1 MEQPQATPLGEI
13 VAARKYFRPGA
24 EGEFLAEVALGRPV
38 SSPTSPEEFVC
49 PFRIVIK
56 EQELIRIARG
66 IDELHALLMALAYV
80 EGAMDVLKQNL
91 QGQICYNGGE
101 IGEIGIAL
109 PNIRGE

>member
-1 MEQPQATPLGEI
+1 M
-13 VAARKYFRPGA
+13 
-24 EGEFLAEVALGRPV
+24 
-38 SSPTSPEEFVC
+38 
-49 PFRIVIK
+49 IK

-80 EGAMDVLKQNL
+80 EGAMDVLKTNL

-109 PNIRGE
+109 PNIKGE